1 MLGYWDIN
9 SPVETDQNNVKVT
22 AYVKSDKI
30 LLSLG
35 NFDTINHKVKLKIDW
50 SKLGLDK
57 TNVKIIAPYIEDFQ
71 ENRIYNLDDDFEIET
86 KKGLLLEIK
95 Y

>member
-1 MLGYWDIN
+1 M
-9 SPVETDQNNVKVT
+9 
-22 AYVKSDKI
+22 
-30 LLSLG
+30 G

>member
-9 SPVETDQNNVKVT
+9 SPVKTDQNNVKVT